1 MTKTI
6 LLTGA
11 SGGVG
16 LELIKPLSDAGY
28 DLALHYYEKLE
39 PLAEKLD
46 EVRPK
51 TKVACFKADLTLE
64 NDVIALF
71 NGVKDFCSGIDI
83 LVNNA
88 GISMSGM
95 SWKMELIDWMTTLNT
110 NLTSAF
116 LCTKS
121 ALPYMRENN
130 WGRIIN
136 VSSVVAQTGF
146 IGTSAYAAS
155 KAGLYGFT
163 KSVSKEVAN
172 KNITVN
178 TMSYGYM
185 NAGMIDVLTEDLQ
198 AEILAQIPRKQFGP
212 IESIAKTITFLAS
225 EEASYITGQ
234 NIPIN
239 GGLA

>member
-1 MTKTI
+1 
-6 LLTGA
+6 
-11 SGGVG
+11 
-16 LELIKPLSDAGY
+16 
-28 DLALHYYEKLE
+28 
-39 PLAEKLD
+39 
-46 EVRPK
+46 
-51 TKVACFKADLTLE
+51 
-64 NDVIALF
+64 
-71 NGVKDFCSGIDI
+71 
-83 LVNNA
+83 
-88 GISMSGM
+88 
-95 SWKMELIDWMTTLNT
+95 
-110 NLTSAF
+110 
-116 LCTKS
+116 
-121 ALPYMRENN
+121 
-130 WGRIIN
+130 
-136 VSSVVAQTGF
+136 VVAQTGF

>member
-1 MTKTI
+1 MNKTI

-28 DLALHYYEKLE
+28 DLALHYHEKLT
-39 PLAEKLD
+39 PLANKLD
-46 EVRPK
+46 EVKPT
-51 TKVACFKADLTLE
+51 TKIACFKADLTIE
-64 NDVIALF
+64 AEVTALF
-71 NGVKDFCSGIDI
+71 NGIQDFCGGINI

-95 SWKMELIDWMTTLNT
+95 SWKMELGDWMTTLNT

-116 LCTKS
+116 LCTKN
-121 ALPYMRENN
+121 ALPFMRQNN

-163 KSVSKEVAN
+163 KSVAREVAN

-185 NAGMIDVLTEDLQ
+185 NAGMIDVLTEELQ
-198 AEILAQIPRKQFGP
+198 EEILAQIPQKQFGP

>member
-1 MTKTI
+1 MSKTI

-28 DLALHYYEKLE
+28 DLALHYHEKLA
-39 PLAEKLD
+39 PLANKLD
-46 EVRPK
+46 EVKPT
-51 TKVACFKADLTLE
+51 TKIACFKADLTDE
-64 NDVIALF
+64 AEVTAMF
-71 NGVKDFCSGIDI
+71 NGIKDFCGGIGI
-83 LVNNA
+83 LINNA
-88 GISMSGM
+88 GISISGM
-95 SWKMELIDWMTTLNT
+95 SWKMELSDWMTTLNT

-116 LCTKS
+116 LCTKN
-121 ALPYMRENN
+121 ALPFMRANS

-163 KSVSKEVAN
+163 KSVAREVAN

-185 NAGMIDVLTEDLQ
+185 NAGMIDVLTEELQ
-198 AEILAQIPRKQFGP
+198 EEILAQIPQKQFGP

>member
-16 LELIKPLSDAGY
+16 LELIKPLSEAGY
-28 DLALHYYEKLE
+28 NLALHYHEKLE

-46 EVRPK
+46 AVNPE

-64 NDVIALF
+64 SEVIALF
-71 NGVKDFCSGIDI
+71 ESIHEVFDGIDI

-88 GISMSGM
+88 GISISGM
-95 SWKMELIDWMTTLNT
+95 TWKMDLADWTTTLNT

-116 LCTKS
+116 LCTKY
-121 ALPYMRENN
+121 ALPYMRENA

-163 KSVSKEVAN
+163 KSVAREVAN
-172 KNITVN
+172 KNISVN

-185 NAGMIDVLTEDLQ
+185 NAGMIDVLTDELQ
-198 AEILAQIPRKQFGP
+198 AQIIEQIPQKRLGP
-212 IESIAKTITFLAS
+212 IDNIAETILFLAS
-225 EEASYITGQ
+225 ENAGYITGQ

>member
-28 DLALHYYEKLE
+28 NLALHYHEKLE

-46 EVRPK
+46 EVKPT

-64 NDVIALF
+64 TDVITMF
-71 NGVKDFCSGIDI
+71 NGVKDFCGGTDI

-95 SWKMELIDWMTTLNT
+95 SWKMELNDWMKTINT

-116 LCTKS
+116 LCTKN

-155 KAGLYGFT
+155 KSGLYGFT
-163 KSVSKEVAN
+163 KSVAREVAN

-198 AEILAQIPRKQFGP
+198 AQILDQIPQKQFGP
-212 IESIAKTITFLAS
+212 VESIAKTITYLAS